1 MKKPYVICHMVM
13 SIDGKV
19 TGDFLRRDKALKACE
34 VYYQINR
41 DYKADAYACGRVT
54 MEENFTNKWYPDLK
68 KYKSV
73 DKIEDYIVNKKR
85 GFYALAFDPH
95 GRLGWKSNYIIDEAH
110 DPGYDNAEII
120 EIVTHL
126 VDKRYLAYLQ
136 DMGISYIV
144 GGVNEINVQETLL
157 KLNQYFN
164 VSRILLEGGSIINGA
179 FMEEDVIDELSL
191 VVDSTCAEPDDKPL
205 FMKSFVK
212 EFNLK
217 DVKKYGNVAW
227 LNYEKNK
234 N

>member
-1 MKKPYVICHMVM
+1 
-13 SIDGKV
+13 
-19 TGDFLRRDKALKACE
+19 
-34 VYYQINR
+34 
-41 DYKADAYACGRVT
+41 
-54 MEENFTNKWYPDLK
+54 
-68 KYKSV
+68 
-73 DKIEDYIVNKKR
+73 
-85 GFYALAFDPH
+85 
-95 GRLGWKSNYIIDEAH
+95 
-110 DPGYDNAEII
+110 
-120 EIVTHL
+120 
-126 VDKRYLAYLQ
+126 
-136 DMGISYIV
+136 MGISYIV

-217 DVKKYGNVAW
+217 DVKRYGNVVW